1 MKIQA
6 VSTGT
11 LVLTFRD
18 KLRKIF
24 FDLFSVFINDLNE
37 YPVINSQE
45 DIKGDVVGVRYS
57 KSVKKIFKIIILP
70 LVLCVIILDEIYLR
84 IRWEVVTLYKKK
96 NLCNQKH

>member
-1 MKIQA
+1 MKMQE
-6 VSTGT
+6 VSSGT

-18 KLRKIF
+18 KLRKFF
-24 FDLFSVFINDLNE
+24 FDLFSVFIDDLNE
-37 YPVINSQE
+37 YPVVDNQD

-57 KSVKKIFKIIILP
+57 KSVKKIFKISVFP

-96 NLCNQKH
+96 

>member
-1 MKIQA
+1 MKMQE
-6 VSTGT
+6 VSSGT

-18 KLRKIF
+18 KLRKFF
-24 FDLFSVFINDLNE
+24 FDLFSVFIDDLNE
-37 YPVINSQE
+37 YPIVDNQD

-57 KSVKKIFKIIILP
+57 KSVKKIFKISVFP

-96 NLCNQKH
+96 